1 MKKEKGSITIF
12 SLLSLL
18 LVTAT
23 IFALLE
29 GSRLQEMH
37 QLAELQTENALESA
51 FANYNSCLWENY
63 RLLGANGNEMQ
74 EVIEQTAAG
83 RAGEGTNFFRLKP
96 EDISILGEAKITD
109 GNGAVF
115 IKSVSSYMKENFV
128 YEAAKEVYS
137 QYEAIKKLLESDQ
150 MNLSNI
156 TDALQEM
163 NKASIEIVEPS
174 VETRIKRDV
183 DTQIDVRS
191 LLEIAED
198 WKEMG
203 ILNLVLQDTENL
215 SKAQHDF
222 STGLLK
228 RNLEKGRN
236 SVETTID
243 WMDRLLLQQYLMTY
257 MSNFAEEKENRA
269 LSYEIEHLLGQ
280 KSSDIENL
288 KVTANKLLAVREAA
302 NFLYLLSNSVCMAQA
317 EAMATLFVGVT
328 ANPLLIQA
336 VKIGLLTAWAL
347 AESILDVRAILE
359 GKRIALL
366 KSEESWTIALE
377 NLGEI
382 SKEFLM
388 AKESKWGLDYE
399 DYLGILLLMEQENS
413 LAMNTMNLQE
423 ATIRQNYAND
433 SFGID
438 TLITQANVKVRYS
451 YKPIFPFLQVI
462 NADNRWEYNLSAEA
476 CYGYY

>member
-23 IFALLE
+23 LFALLE
-29 GSRLQEMH
+29 GTRLQEMRRF
-37 QLAELQTENALESA
+37 AVLQTENALESA

-74 EVIEQTAAG
+74 AVIEQTAAG
-83 RAGEGTNFFRLKP
+83 CVGEGTNFFRLEAK
-96 EDISILGEAKITD
+96 DISIFGETRITD

-137 QYEAIKKLLESDQ
+137 QYEAIKQILESDQ

-156 TDALQEM
+156 TDALEEM
-163 NKASIEIVEPS
+163 DKTDRETVEPFAK
-174 VETRIKRDV
+174 TRIKRDV
-183 DTQIDVRS
+183 DAQIDVRS

-203 ILNLVLQDTENL
+203 ILNLVLQDTESI

-222 STGLLK
+222 STGLLN
-228 RNLEKGRN
+228 RNLEKGSD

-243 WMDRLLLQQYLMTY
+243 WKDRLLLQQYLMTY
-257 MSNFAEEKENRA
+257 MSNFSEKKENRA
-269 LSYEIEHLLGQ
+269 LSYEVEYLLGQ

-302 NFLYLLSNSVCMAQA
+302 NFLYLLSNTVCIAQA
-317 EAMATLFVGVT
+317 EAMAILLVGVT

-382 SKEFLM
+382 SKGFLM

-399 DYLGILLLMEQENS
+399 DYLGILLLLEQVNG
-413 LAMNTMNLQE
+413 LAMNSMNLQE
-423 ATIRQNYAND
+423 ATIRQNYAD
-433 SFGID
+433 ASFGMD
-438 TLITQANVKVRYS
+438 TLIAQANVKVSYS
-451 YKPIFPFLQVI
+451 YKPVFPFLQII
-462 NADNRWEYNLSAEA
+462 NADNRWEYNLSADA
-476 CYGYY
+476 SYGYY

>member
-1 MKKEKGSITIF
+1 
-12 SLLSLL
+12 
-18 LVTAT
+18 
-23 IFALLE
+23 
-29 GSRLQEMH
+29 
-37 QLAELQTENALESA
+37 
-51 FANYNSCLWENY
+51 
-63 RLLGANGNEMQ
+63 
-74 EVIEQTAAG
+74 
-83 RAGEGTNFFRLKP
+83 
-96 EDISILGEAKITD
+96 
-109 GNGAVF
+109 
-115 IKSVSSYMKENFV
+115 
-128 YEAAKEVYS
+128 
-137 QYEAIKKLLESDQ
+137 
-150 MNLSNI
+150 
-156 TDALQEM
+156 
-163 NKASIEIVEPS
+163 
-174 VETRIKRDV
+174 
-183 DTQIDVRS
+183 
-191 LLEIAED
+191 
-198 WKEMG
+198 
-203 ILNLVLQDTENL
+203 
-215 SKAQHDF
+215 
-222 STGLLK
+222 
-228 RNLEKGRN
+228 
-236 SVETTID
+236 
-243 WMDRLLLQQYLMTY
+243 
-257 MSNFAEEKENRA
+257 MSNFAEEKENCA

-317 EAMATLFVGVT
+317 EAVATLFVGVT

-423 ATIRQNYAND
+423 ATIRQNYAED

-476 CYGYY
+476 CYEYY